1 MTTGIN
7 NVWQPINKALTI
19 VNLILLAILT
29 TNFVRYKEIKDKKVP
44 VVANVF
50 LLLFLSAGLVAAL
63 YSFR

>member
-29 TNFVRYKEIKDKKVP
+29 ANFVRYKEIKDKKVP
-44 VVANVF
+44 VIVNVF
-50 LLLFLSAGLVAAL
+50 CFCS
-63 YSFR
+63 